1 MKLIKVFSD
10 GPFKNVKFNEGYNIV
25 LATIHDKENKKDTH
39 NLGKT
44 SLLVVI
50 DFLLLSTFTKKS
62 PILANPIF
70 STQTF
75 FLELLLNSGK
85 YLVIRRGIE
94 KPSKISF
101 KLNEIPLTNFDIPTE
116 WDEENV
122 AFEEAKD
129 MLNTFL
135 GYDVLT
141 NWLYRK
147 SISYFLRS
155 QKDYLDVFQLNKFKG
170 KHIGWKPFVFDL
182 LGFDGSLVE
191 KKLHCDDEI
200 VEKKSE
206 IATLQKQA
214 SIDIAERDK
223 IIGLIEIKS
232 EEKDRTEKEIDKFNF
247 YSQDVTVTRELID
260 SIDTQLQTLNSERYR
275 LGYEIKK
282 INSSLEQ
289 TSVTVRLDKLK
300 ELYNEVELFF
310 PESLSKQYEE
320 LERFTDA
327 ISSERRKYLE
337 ENLSFLK
344 KEYAQINDAIKAKEQ
359 ERSDKISILTEVDVY
374 DKFKVYQKELASL
387 EAELSLLQEKLR
399 LIDSSSTIRTEIEK
413 LKDERKEYIDKIREA
428 IDGRAH
434 ADINKIFNQ
443 IVTEVTD
450 TNAIISIKQNS
461 DANVEFEADYQT
473 TTHVTTSEA
482 DGTSYKKLLC
492 VAFDIA
498 LLVSYSSHSF
508 YRFVYHDGVL
518 EGLDDRVKQRLI
530 MVTQRICSEYGL
542 QYILS
547 LIDSDIPKNAEDSNQ
562 EFPMDA
568 VCLNLNDLDD
578 SGKLFMRSF

>member
-344 KEYAQINDAIKAKEQ
+344 KEYAHINDAIKVKEQ

-547 LIDSDIPKNAEDSNQ
+547 LIDSDIPKNVEDSNQ

>member
-1 MKLIKVFSD
+1 MKIIKVFSD
-10 GPFKNVKFNEGYNIV
+10 GPFKNVKFNEGYNVI
-25 LATIHDKENKKDTH
+25 LATIHDKKNKKDTH

-50 DFLLLSTFTKKS
+50 DFLLLSAFSKKS
-62 PILANPIF
+62 PILINPIF

-101 KLNEIPLTNFDIPTE
+101 KLNDFPLDSFDIPTE

-122 AFEEAKD
+122 AFESAQE
-129 MLNTFL
+129 MLNTYL

-141 NWLYRK
+141 NWSYRK

-170 KHIGWKPFVFDL
+170 KHITWKPFVFDL
-182 LGFDGSLVE
+182 LGFDGSLIE
-191 KKLHCDDEI
+191 RKFQCDEEIEAKK
-200 VEKKSE
+200 KE

-223 IIGLIEIKS
+223 IVGLIEIKT
-232 EEKDRTEKEIDKFNF
+232 EEKGRTEQEIDKFNF
-247 YSQDVTVTRELID
+247 YNQDVAVTRELID
-260 SIDTQLQTLNSERYR
+260 SIDTQLQSLNSERYR
-275 LGYEIKK
+275 IGYEIKK
-282 INSSLEQ
+282 INTSLEQ
-289 TSVTVRLDKLK
+289 TSATVRLDKLK
-300 ELYNEVELFF
+300 ELYNEVEIFF
-310 PESLSKQYEE
+310 PESLSKTYEE

-327 ISSERRKYLE
+327 ISTERRKYLE

-344 KEYAQINDAIKAKEQ
+344 KEYVKINDAIRIKEQ
-359 ERSDKISILTEVDVY
+359 ERSEKISVLTEVDVY
-374 DKFKVYQKELASL
+374 NKFKVYQKELASL
-387 EAELSLLQEKLR
+387 EAELSLLKEKLG
-399 LIDSSSTIRTEIEK
+399 LIDSSSTIRTEIEN
-413 LKDERKEYIDKIREA
+413 LKEERKEYIDKIREA

-434 ADINKIFNQ
+434 AEINKIFNQ
-443 IVTEVTD
+443 IVTEITG
-450 TNAIISIKQNS
+450 TNAIISIKQNT

-530 MVTQRICSEYGL
+530 FVTQRICSEYGL

-547 LIDSDIPKNAEDSNQ
+547 LIDSDIPKNIEDPNQ
-562 EFPMDA
+562 EFPMGS

-578 SGKLFMRSF
+578 HGKLFMRSF

>member
-101 KLNEIPLTNFDIPTE
+101 KLNEIPLTNFNIPTE

-141 NWLYRK
+141 NWPYRK

-200 VEKKSE
+200 VEKKTE

-344 KEYAQINDAIKAKEQ
+344 KEYAQINDAIKVKEQ

-547 LIDSDIPKNAEDSNQ
+547 LIDSDIPKNVEDSNQ

>member
-1 MKLIKVFSD
+1 MKIIKVFSD
-10 GPFKNVKFNEGYNIV
+10 GPFKNVKFNEGYNVI

-50 DFLLLSTFTKKS
+50 DFLLLSAFSKKS
-62 PILANPIF
+62 PILTNPIF

-101 KLNEIPLTNFDIPTE
+101 KLNDFPLDSFDIPTK

-122 AFEEAKD
+122 AFEAAQE
-129 MLNTFL
+129 MLNTYL

-141 NWLYRK
+141 NWSYRK

-170 KHIGWKPFVFDL
+170 KHITWKPFVFDL

-191 KKLHCDDEI
+191 KKLQCDEEI
-200 VEKKSE
+200 EAKKTE

-223 IIGLIEIKS
+223 IVGLIEIKT
-232 EEKDRTEKEIDKFNF
+232 EEKERTEQEIDKFNF
-247 YSQDVTVTRELID
+247 YNQDVAVTRELID
-260 SIDTQLQTLNSERYR
+260 SIDTQLQSLNSERYR
-275 LGYEIKK
+275 IGYEIKK
-282 INSSLEQ
+282 INTSLEQ
-289 TSVTVRLDKLK
+289 TPATVRLDKLK
-300 ELYNEVELFF
+300 ELYNEVEILF
-310 PESLSKQYEE
+310 PESLSKKHEE
-320 LERFTDA
+320 LERFTEA
-327 ISSERRKYLE
+327 ISTERRKYLK
-337 ENLSFLK
+337 ENLSSLK
-344 KEYAQINDAIKAKEQ
+344 QEYVKINDAIRIKEQ
-359 ERSDKISILTEVDVY
+359 ERSEKISVLTEVDVY

-399 LIDSSSTIRTEIEK
+399 LIDSSSTIRTEIEN
-413 LKDERKEYIDKIREA
+413 LKEERKEYIDKIREA

-434 ADINKIFNQ
+434 AEINKIFNQ

-450 TNAIISIKQNS
+450 TNAIISIKQNT
-461 DANVEFEADYQT
+461 DANIEFEADYQT

-530 MVTQRICSEYGL
+530 FVTQRICSEYGL

-547 LIDSDIPKNAEDSNQ
+547 LIDSDIPKNIENPNQ
-562 EFPMDA
+562 EFPMDS

-578 SGKLFMRSF
+578 CGKLFMRSF

>member
-25 LATIHDKENKKDTH
+25 LATIHDTENKKDTH

-101 KLNEIPLTNFDIPTE
+101 KQNEIPLTNFDVPTE

-141 NWLYRK
+141 NWPYRK

-200 VEKKSE
+200 VVKKSE

-289 TSVTVRLDKLK
+289 TSVNVRLDKLK

-310 PESLSKQYEE
+310 PESLSKRYEE

-344 KEYAQINDAIKAKEQ
+344 KEYAQINDAIKEKEQ

-547 LIDSDIPKNAEDSNQ
+547 LIDSDIPKNVEDSNQ

>member
-122 AFEEAKD
+122 AFEEDKD

-344 KEYAQINDAIKAKEQ
+344 KEYAQINDAIKVKEQ
-359 ERSDKISILTEVDVY
+359 ERSDKVSILTEVDVY

-547 LIDSDIPKNAEDSNQ
+547 LIDSDIPKNVEDPNQ

>member
-62 PILANPIF
+62 PILVNPIF

-141 NWLYRK
+141 NWPYRK

-344 KEYAQINDAIKAKEQ
+344 KEYAQINDAIKVKEQ

-547 LIDSDIPKNAEDSNQ
+547 LIDSDIPKNVEDSNQ

>member
-141 NWLYRK
+141 NWPYRK

-200 VEKKSE
+200 VEKKTE

-344 KEYAQINDAIKAKEQ
+344 KEYAQINDAIKVKEQ
-359 ERSDKISILTEVDVY
+359 ERSDKVSILTEVDVY

-547 LIDSDIPKNAEDSNQ
+547 LIDSDIPKNVEDPNQ

>member
-1 MKLIKVFSD
+1 MKLIQVFSD
-10 GPFKNVKFNEGYNIV
+10 GPFKNIKFNEGYNVV

-50 DFLLLSTFTKKS
+50 DFLLLSSFSKKS
-62 PILANPIF
+62 PILSNPIF
-70 STQTF
+70 SKQTF
-75 FLELLLNSGK
+75 FLEILLNSGK
-85 YLVIRRGIE
+85 YLVIRRGLE

-101 KLNEIPLTNFDIPTE
+101 KLNEHPLTNFDIPTE

-122 AFEEAKD
+122 ALETAKE
-129 MLNTFL
+129 MLNTHL

-141 NWLYRK
+141 HWLYRK

-170 KHIGWKPFVFDL
+170 KHIDWKPFVFDL

-191 KKLHCDDEI
+191 KKLQCDDDI
-200 VEKKSE
+200 AAKKSE
-206 IATLQKQA
+206 ITTLQKQA

-232 EEKDRTEKEIDKFNF
+232 EEKRSTEREIDKFNF
-247 YSQDVTVTRELID
+247 YTQDVTLTRELID
-260 SIDTQLQTLNSERYR
+260 SIDTQLQSLNSERYR

-289 TSVTVRLDKLK
+289 SSATVRLDKLK
-300 ELYNEVELFF
+300 ELYDEVELFF
-310 PESLSKQYEE
+310 PESLSRQYEE

-337 ENLSFLK
+337 ENLSILK

-413 LKDERKEYIDKIREA
+413 LKDERKEYIEKIRAA

-434 ADINKIFNQ
+434 AEINKIFNQ

-450 TNAIISIKQNS
+450 TNAIISIKQNQ

-473 TTHVTTSEA
+473 TTQVTTSEA

-530 MVTQRICSEYGL
+530 TVTQRICSEYGL

-547 LIDSDIPKNAEDSNQ
+547 LIDSDIPKNIEEPDK
-562 EFPMDA
+562 EFPMDS

-578 SGKLFMRSF
+578 NGKLFMRSF

>member
-25 LATIHDKENKKDTH
+25 LATIHDKEKKKDTH

-141 NWLYRK
+141 NWPYRK

-170 KHIGWKPFVFDL
+170 KHITWKPFVFDL

-200 VEKKSE
+200 VGKESE

-247 YSQDVTVTRELID
+247 YSQDATVTRELID
-260 SIDTQLQTLNSERYR
+260 TIDIQLQSLNSERYR

-289 TSVTVRLDKLK
+289 TSAAVRLDKLK

-327 ISSERRKYLE
+327 ISLERRKYLE

-344 KEYAQINDAIKAKEQ
+344 TEYAKINDAIKTKEQ
-359 ERSDKISILTEVDVY
+359 ERSDKISLLTEVDVY

-387 EAELSLLQEKLR
+387 ETELSLLQEKLR
-399 LIDSSSTIRTEIEK
+399 LIDRSSTIRTEIEN

-473 TTHVTTSEA
+473 TAHVTTSEA

-498 LLVSYSSHSF
+498 LLVYYSSRSF

-547 LIDSDIPKNAEDSNQ
+547 LIDSDIPKNVEDSNQ

>member
-50 DFLLLSTFTKKS
+50 DFLLLSTLTKKS

-141 NWLYRK
+141 NWPYRK

-232 EEKDRTEKEIDKFNF
+232 EEKDRAEKEIDKFNF

-344 KEYAQINDAIKAKEQ
+344 KEYAQINDAIKVKEQ

-547 LIDSDIPKNAEDSNQ
+547 LIDSDIPKNVEDSNQ

>member
-344 KEYAQINDAIKAKEQ
+344 KEYAQINDAIKVKEQ

>member
-10 GPFKNVKFNEGYNIV
+10 GPFKNVKFNEGYNVV

-50 DFLLLSTFTKKS
+50 DFLLLSKYSNKS
-62 PILANPIF
+62 PILSNTIF
-70 STQTF
+70 SKQTF

-85 YLVIRRGIE
+85 YLIIRRGVE

-101 KLNEIPLTNFDIPTE
+101 KLNETPLDSFDIPAE

-129 MLNTFL
+129 MLNSFL
-135 GYDVLT
+135 DYDVLT
-141 NWLYRK
+141 NWPYRK

-191 KKLHCDDEI
+191 NKLKCDDEI
-200 VEKKSE
+200 VTKKSE

-223 IIGLIEIKS
+223 IIGLIEIKT
-232 EEKDRTEKEIDKFNF
+232 EEKARAESEIDKFNF
-247 YSQDVTVTRELID
+247 YNQDATVTRELID

-275 LGYEIKK
+275 LGYVIKK

-289 TSVTVRLDKLK
+289 TSTNVRLDKLK
-300 ELYNEVELFF
+300 ELYKEVELFF
-310 PESLSKQYEE
+310 PDTLTKQYEE

-327 ISSERRKYLE
+327 ISLERRKYLE
-337 ENLSFLK
+337 ENLSILK
-344 KEYAQINDAIKAKEQ
+344 KEYSRLNDTIKVKEE

-413 LKDERKEYIDKIREA
+413 LKDERKEYVDKIREA

-434 ADINKIFNQ
+434 AEINKIFNQ
-443 IVTEVTD
+443 IVTEVTG

-473 TTHVTTSEA
+473 TAHVTTSEA

-498 LLVSYSSHSF
+498 LLISYSSRSF
-508 YRFVYHDGVL
+508 YKFVYHDGVL

-547 LIDSDIPKNAEDSNQ
+547 LIDSDIPKNIEEPNQ
-562 EFPMDA
+562 EFPMDS

-578 SGKLFMRSF
+578 SGRLFMRSF

>member
-122 AFEEAKD
+122 AIEEAKD

-141 NWLYRK
+141 NWPYRK

-344 KEYAQINDAIKAKEQ
+344 KEYAQINDAIKVKEQ

-387 EAELSLLQEKLR
+387 EAELSLLHEKLR

-547 LIDSDIPKNAEDSNQ
+547 LIDSDIPKNVEDSNQ

>member
-344 KEYAQINDAIKAKEQ
+344 KEYAQINDAIKVKEQ

-547 LIDSDIPKNAEDSNQ
+547 LIDSDIPKNVEDSNQ

>member
-182 LGFDGSLVE
+182 LGFDGRDN
-191 KKLHCDDEI
+191 HCSD
-200 VEKKSE
+200 
-206 IATLQKQA
+206 
-214 SIDIAERDK
+214 
-223 IIGLIEIKS
+223 
-232 EEKDRTEKEIDKFNF
+232 
-247 YSQDVTVTRELID
+247 
-260 SIDTQLQTLNSERYR
+260 
-275 LGYEIKK
+275 
-282 INSSLEQ
+282 
-289 TSVTVRLDKLK
+289 
-300 ELYNEVELFF
+300 
-310 PESLSKQYEE
+310 
-320 LERFTDA
+320 RFT
-327 ISSERRKYLE
+327 
-337 ENLSFLK
+337 
-344 KEYAQINDAIKAKEQ
+344 
-359 ERSDKISILTEVDVY
+359 
-374 DKFKVYQKELASL
+374 
-387 EAELSLLQEKLR
+387 
-399 LIDSSSTIRTEIEK
+399 
-413 LKDERKEYIDKIREA
+413 
-428 IDGRAH
+428 
-434 ADINKIFNQ
+434 
-443 IVTEVTD
+443 
-450 TNAIISIKQNS
+450 
-461 DANVEFEADYQT
+461 
-473 TTHVTTSEA
+473 
-482 DGTSYKKLLC
+482 
-492 VAFDIA
+492 
-498 LLVSYSSHSF
+498 
-508 YRFVYHDGVL
+508 
-518 EGLDDRVKQRLI
+518 
-530 MVTQRICSEYGL
+530 
-542 QYILS
+542 
-547 LIDSDIPKNAEDSNQ
+547 
-562 EFPMDA
+562 FPQ
-568 VCLNLNDLDD
+568 
-578 SGKLFMRSF
+578 